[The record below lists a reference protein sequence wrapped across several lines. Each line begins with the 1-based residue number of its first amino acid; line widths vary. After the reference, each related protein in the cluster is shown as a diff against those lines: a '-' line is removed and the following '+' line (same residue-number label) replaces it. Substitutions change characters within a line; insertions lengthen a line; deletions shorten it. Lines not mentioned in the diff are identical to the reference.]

1 MVTKIINCRHCGSEN
16 IIKFGKTPNH
26 KQRYRCHDCGKQS
39 RENPTVKYT
48 EEQKEMILRVYQERS
63 SLRGLQRAFGV
74 SPNTVLS
81 WLKKRQSLRPLKST
95 ILAARRHDVIELDEL
110 WFFVGRKSDAQWV
123 WIALCRRT
131 RQILSYAIGP
141 RDWYRCRELYE
152 RLPRAYKRCATYSDF
167 WSTYDEVF
175 PHNRSVG
182 KETGE
187 TAHVERWNNTLRQR
201 LGRFTRKTLSF
212 SKLKSM
218 HETCLRLFIHQYN
231 QELATIPT

>member
-81 WLKKRQSLRPLKST
+81 WLKKTT
-95 ILAARRHDVIELDEL
+95 IAATAQKHD
-110 WFFVGRKSDAQWV
+110 S
-123 WIALCRRT
+123 C
-131 RQILSYAIGP
+131 GP
-141 RDWYRCRELYE
+141 A
-152 RLPRAYKRCATYSDF
+152 P
-167 WSTYDEVF
+167 
-175 PHNRSVG
+175 
-182 KETGE
+182 
-187 TAHVERWNNTLRQR
+187 
-201 LGRFTRKTLSF
+201 
-212 SKLKSM
+212 
-218 HETCLRLFIHQYN
+218 
-231 QELATIPT
+231 